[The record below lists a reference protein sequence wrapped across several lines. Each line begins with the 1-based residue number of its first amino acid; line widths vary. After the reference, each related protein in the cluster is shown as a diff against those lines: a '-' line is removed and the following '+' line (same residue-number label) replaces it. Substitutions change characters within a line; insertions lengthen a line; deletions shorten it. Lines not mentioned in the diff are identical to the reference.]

1 FGGLFWHLSGHRP
14 ARHGQGGHRAHEPAH
29 HPFGAMLCT
38 AVAASMIACNQT
50 LSILLTHQ
58 LCTDVPGGAPS
69 PDLKTAP
76 NVVQ

>member
-1 FGGLFWHLSGHRP
+1 MKKLLLL
-14 ARHGQGGHRAHEPAH
+14 
-29 HPFGAMLCT
+29 GALLCT